1 MEKLETMF
9 KQLEQ
14 YIRFRE
20 KIVDLLREFR
30 EKLNDDL
37 WDYNY
42 DSDIMYHT
50 IENID
55 DKIITMIWEWDEET
69 REIIDKQQGV
79 NVFLNYNN

>member
-14 YIRFRE
+14 CIRFRE

-55 DKIITMIWEWDEET
+55 DRIITMIWEWDKET
-69 REIIDKQQGV
+69 REIIDEQQGV
-79 NVFLNYNN
+79 NVFLNYNE

>member
-14 YIRFRE
+14 CIRFRE

-42 DSDIMYHT
+42 DSDIMYHR
-50 IENID
+50 
-55 DKIITMIWEWDEET
+55 KYRW
-69 REIIDKQQGV
+69 
-79 NVFLNYNN
+79 